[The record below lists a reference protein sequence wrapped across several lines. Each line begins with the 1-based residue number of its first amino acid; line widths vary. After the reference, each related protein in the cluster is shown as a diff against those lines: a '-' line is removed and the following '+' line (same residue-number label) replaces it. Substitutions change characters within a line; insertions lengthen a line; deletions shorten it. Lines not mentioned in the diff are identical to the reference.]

1 MDGGDVLILAPIG
14 RDGPAAAEIVARTG
28 APSEV
33 CRDFNALIDR
43 LERPS
48 LAVIATEEGL
58 FGQDLERLA
67 DWARSQPA
75 WSDLPFILLTS
86 QIPPYRVATWRNALV
101 AALGNITLLERPV
114 QSITLTSAV
123 RAALRARQRQYDL
136 RGLLGELQHGNERFR
151 LIVENARDYAIIFS
165 DADDL
170 ITDWL
175 PGAASVFGWSA
186 AEMIGKPVSSIFTP
200 EDRAAG
206 IPEQELGRARDEGE
220 APNVRWHVGKDGERI
235 FLDGQTVALRNGNG
249 AVRGYLKIGKDI
261 TERQRNEERQAVLL
275 AELQHRVRNVLAMV
289 ASLVNRGDS
298 GGSTDEFRERLSG
311 RIAAMARTQT
321 LLTRGT
327 GLGVDLG
334 GIIRDELLAQAAD
347 EARVS
352 IDGPPISLAP
362 KAAEVLTLAVHELAT
377 NAAKYGAIGVP
388 DGRVSV
394 RWVRSDRDGQ
404 DWLELE
410 WKESGVPV
418 EPRSGQR
425 RGFGTELITRR
436 VPYELKGKGTLD
448 LEPDGLRC
456 HIAFPVRGGESV
468 LQTDVPTAFRDLEG
482 KGI

>member
-1 MDGGDVLILAPIG
+1 MEEGSVLILAPIG
-14 RDGPAAAEIVARTG
+14 RDGAAASEIVARTG
-28 APSEV
+28 VMAKV
-33 CRDFNALIDR
+33 CRDFGALVDRIDG
-43 LERPS
+43 LC

-58 FGQDLERLA
+58 FGQDLDELVDRA
-67 DWARSQPA
+67 QRQPA

-86 QIPPYRVATWRNALV
+86 QIPVYRVATWRSALV
-101 AALGNITLLERPV
+101 ASLGNVTLLERPV
-114 QSITLTSAV
+114 QAITLTSAV

-136 RGLLGELQHGNERFR
+136 RTLLGELEQGNERFR

-165 DADDL
+165 DADDM

-200 EDRAAG
+200 EDRAQG
-206 IPEQELGRARDEGE
+206 IPDEELDRARAVGE
-220 APNVRWHVGKDGERI
+220 APNIRWHVAKGGERV
-235 FLDGQTVALRNGNG
+235 FLDGQTVALRHEDGT
-249 AVRGYLKIGKDI
+249 VRGFLKIGKDI

-298 GGSTDEFRERLSG
+298 GGSTEEFRERLSG

-321 LLTRGT
+321 LLTRGA

-334 GIIRDELLAQAAD
+334 GIVRDELLAQAAD
-347 EARVS
+347 EAR
-352 IDGPPISLAP
+352 IHITGPPVLLAP

-377 NAAKYGAIGVP
+377 NAAKYGAIGKPGGHIDVCWTNRAK
-388 DGRVSV
+388 DGR
-394 RWVRSDRDGQ
+394 

-410 WKESGVPV
+410 WKESGVTIATA
-418 EPRSGQR
+418 GDQR
-425 RGFGTELITRR
+425 KGFGTELITRR
-436 VPYELKGKGTLD
+436 VPYEMKGEGTLS

-456 HIAFPVRGGESV
+456 RIAFPLRDGDSI
-468 LQTDVPTAFRDLEG
+468 LQTDVPAAFHDIEG
-482 KGI
+482 KRI